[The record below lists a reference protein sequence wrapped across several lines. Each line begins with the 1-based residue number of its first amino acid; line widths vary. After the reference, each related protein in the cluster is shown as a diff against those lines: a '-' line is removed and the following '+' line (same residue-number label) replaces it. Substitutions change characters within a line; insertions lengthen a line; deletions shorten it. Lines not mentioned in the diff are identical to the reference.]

1 MFVSRH
7 NADDMQRTRSFTANK
22 ISVVELSWNDGN
34 SNYFIAEKSKP
45 LFLSTLLVLGW
56 FFKPKVVFDSPETK
70 LQCMGPELNKN
81 MLNGLAKES
90 IWLEDFLNSCV
101 RAVKK
106 GRVWSNTKPSLLWA
120 WVKIPNIA
128 LALWLI
134 EGDSDPSWVNRDSHL
149 CMHCPNPLAD
159 SATRYLFHLVVLN
172 RSVYFVIPAI
182 KMISYFMTWRV

>member
-34 SNYFIAEKSKP
+34 SNYFIAEISKP

-56 FFKPKVVFDSPETK
+56 FFKPKVVLDSPETK
-70 LQCMGPELNKN
+70 LQCMSPELNKN

-90 IWLEDFLNSCV
+90 IWLENFLNSCV

-172 RSVYFVIPAI
+172 RSVYFFIPAI
-182 KMISYFMTWRV
+182 

>member
-34 SNYFIAEKSKP
+34 SNYFIAEISKP

-56 FFKPKVVFDSPETK
+56 FFKPKVVLDSPETK
-70 LQCMGPELNKN
+70 LQCMSPELNKN
-81 MLNGLAKES
+81 IFNGLAKES

-106 GRVWSNTKPSLLWA
+106 GRVRSNTKPSLLWA
-120 WVKIPNIA
+120 WVKILNIA

-134 EGDSDPSWVNRDSHL
+134 EVDSDPSWVNRDSHL

-172 RSVYFVIPAI
+172 WSVYFFIPAI
-182 KMISYFMTWRV
+182 KMILYFMTWRV

>member
-1 MFVSRH
+1 MFVFRH
-7 NADDMQRTRSFTANK
+7 NTDDMQRTRSFTANK

-56 FFKPKVVFDSPETK
+56 FFKPKVVLDSPETK
-70 LQCMGPELNKN
+70 LQCMSPELNKN
-81 MLNGLAKES
+81 MFNGLAKGQKS
-90 IWLEDFLNSCV
+90 PLNSRFFLNSCV
-101 RAVKK
+101 RAAKK
-106 GRVWSNTKPSLLWA
+106 GEFGRMLSNTKPSLLWA

-134 EGDSDPSWVNRDSHL
+134 DGDSDPSWVNRDSHL
-149 CMHCPNPLAD
+149 CVHCPNPLAD

-172 RSVYFVIPAI
+172 RSVYFFIPAI
-182 KMISYFMTWRV
+182 